1 MQGNLCP
8 VQESTRP
15 RMHSCADLV
24 APATSGRI
32 SRTPHPNGSEASVSL
47 HYATLDFGPTPDRSH
62 SSVELRG
69 ASSVVCTECTN
80 EHPIHEIGNPWD
92 GRSPV
97 CPMRVYGTF
106 VDDPMGR
113 SSYCGSRVRSLSSS
127 GAPTIHPSNM
137 DTINNE
143 LPANYV
149 AICQLQTLAMRA
161 VLNATT

>member
-1 MQGNLCP
+1 MQDTLYP
-8 VQESTRP
+8 VQESTRA

-24 APATSGRI
+24 VRGTSGGT
-32 SRTPHPNGSEASVSL
+32 SRTPHLDGSEASVSL

-69 ASSVVCTECTN
+69 TSSVVCTECTN
-80 EHPIHEIGNPWD
+80 EHPIQDIGNSWD
-92 GRSPV
+92 GRNSV

-106 VDDPMGR
+106 VDDPMGH

-127 GAPTIHPSNM
+127 GAPATHPSNM